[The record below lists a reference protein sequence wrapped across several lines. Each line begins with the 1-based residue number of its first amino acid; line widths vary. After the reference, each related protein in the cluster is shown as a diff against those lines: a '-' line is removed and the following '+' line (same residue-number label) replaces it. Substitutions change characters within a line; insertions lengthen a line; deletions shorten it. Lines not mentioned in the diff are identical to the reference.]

1 MKLELIVVGGFIL
14 AAPLLAQSHGRADVF
29 SAYGVKAKLASLA
42 SQARTA
48 GSSGTTLADYGSHK
62 VQLSERTSS
71 GGAEVHAHFDD
82 VMIVEQ
88 GSATLITGGA
98 VIDPKT
104 EENGETKGTG
114 IRGGTT
120 RTITAGDI
128 VTVNA
133 GVPHQLLIPAGTLY
147 SALVIKVRE

>member
-1 MKLELIVVGGFIL
+1 MRLALIVAGGLIL
-14 AAPLLAQSHGRADVF
+14 AAPMLAQSHGKADVF
-29 SAYGVKAKLASLA
+29 SAQDVKAKLASLA
-42 SQARTA
+42 PQARTA
-48 GSSGTTLADYGSHK
+48 GSSGITLADYGSHK
-62 VQLSERTSS
+62 LQLSERTSS
-71 GGAEVHAHFDD
+71 GGAEMHAHFDD

-88 GSATLITGGA
+88 GSATLITGGTMIA
-98 VIDPKT
+98 PKT
-104 EENGETKGTG
+104 EADGETKGTG

-120 RTITAGDI
+120 RKLTAGDV

>member
-1 MKLELIVVGGFIL
+1 MKHGFL
-14 AAPLLAQSHGRADVF
+14 TLGALLFAAPLLAQSHGKAEVF
-29 SAYGVKAKLASLA
+29 SAQDVKMHLAELA
-42 SQARTA
+42 PQARAT
-48 GSSGTTLADYGSHK
+48 GSSGMTLADYGSHK
-62 VQLSERTSS
+62 VQLSVRTSS

-88 GSATLITGGA
+88 GSATLITGGT
-98 VIDPKT
+98 VIDPKA
-104 EENGETKGTG
+104 EENGEAKGTE

-120 RTITAGDI
+120 RTISVGDI